1 MIVRSNISIRYVV
14 RTIWGVCVSGIYM
27 LRLDI
32 SWQHLEDDCKLKWFL
47 CALRAQSWEVYISIK
62 YPVVL
67 DIGCQ
72 QFGEYNSVGYIC

>member
-1 MIVRSNISIRYVV
+1 M
-14 RTIWGVCVSGIYM
+14 GIYNSSVGAM
-27 LRLDI
+27 TRKMNVHILRLDKTR
-32 SWQHLEDDCKLKWFL
+32 QHLGDDCKLKGFL

>member
-47 CALRAQSWEVYISIK
+47 CALRAQSWVMYNC
-62 YPVVL
+62 VL
-67 DIGCQ
+67 DITCQ
-72 QFGEYNSVGYIC
+72 QFGEYV